1 VDEADMVEHEAP
13 HNVRTPPN
21 PLDVPVKDP
30 LRETYEGRWKQL
42 PPIQKVGMIVVL
54 GLWVAFIATVVFAAA
69 KAQSLRSLLPV
80 PVVASIFGLLL
91 LVRRKKVH

>member
-1 VDEADMVEHEAP
+1 
-13 HNVRTPPN
+13 
-21 PLDVPVKDP
+21 
-30 LRETYEGRWKQL
+30 
-42 PPIQKVGMIVVL
+42 MIVVL

-91 LVRRKKVH
+91 PVRRKKVH